1 MSFFG
6 HILSFIF
13 VLGVCCARSE
23 IIVYDEDFEDE
34 IAAYKSMPAHFGKSL
49 PDDGLKGRVVQS
61 YPIDGCH
68 QVQPPPNATHPKDE
82 ASKTWVVV
90 IRYALS
96 IKCSSFFIARYHK
109 RWLNISTLQYFSRGG
124 GCNFE
129 TKIRAATN
137 ANWSAAI
144 VYNNKGNNAL
154 VPMAG
159 DDDDAIPSVFMG

>member
-1 MSFFG
+1 MHSVFIYCDVKPPIMSFFG

-61 YPIDGCH
+61 NPVDGCH

-90 IRYALS
+90 IRYALP
-96 IKCSSFFIARYHK
+96 IKCSLLFRELS
-109 RWLNISTLQYFSRGG
+109 
-124 GCNFE
+124 
-129 TKIRAATN
+129 
-137 ANWSAAI
+137 
-144 VYNNKGNNAL
+144 
-154 VPMAG
+154 
-159 DDDDAIPSVFMG
+159 